1 MKKEYEISREELLE
15 LSEFAAEEMIEL
27 LEEERISITN
37 YDELRMELQI
47 MLLKYV
53 EKQLLDDNKDE

>member
-1 MKKEYEISREELLE
+1 MREERKTSREESLE

-53 EKQLLDDNKDE
+53 EKQLLDDKVGE

>member
-53 EKQLLDDNKDE
+53 EKQLLDDKVGE